1 MVYNNLINFGKYA
14 LGVHPYYYSGTCS
27 TAVYE
32 KDTGVKKNFYV
43 FYLIYIILLVIYIIF
58 KNILLLY
65 IVYMYRSRI
74 SIHVM

>member
-1 MVYNNLINFGKYA
+1 MLLVCI
-14 LGVHPYYYSGTCS
+14 PITS

-65 IVYMYRSRI
+65 IVYMYRTAVFTMKLVSPFLRVEPLP
-74 SIHVM
+74 SHL